1 MFMFLLLLLLRESL
15 VTIKAV
21 SLIAFLCRLGAVQA
35 PSALTRD
42 LGYLRML
49 MRSMKVYLWSGFRR

>member
-1 MFMFLLLLLLRESL
+1 MLLLLLRESR
-15 VTIKAV
+15 VPFKAV
-21 SLIAFLCRLGAVQA
+21 SLIASLCRLGVVQA

-49 MRSMKVYLWSGFRR
+49 MRSMKVYLWAGFRR